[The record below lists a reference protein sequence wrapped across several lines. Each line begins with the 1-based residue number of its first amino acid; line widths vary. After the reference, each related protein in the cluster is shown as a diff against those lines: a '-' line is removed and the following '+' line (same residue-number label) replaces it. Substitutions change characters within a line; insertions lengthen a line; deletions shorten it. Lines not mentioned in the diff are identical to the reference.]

1 MLALAVASASG
12 CGAPGSTS
20 SSGGSGSGPIKIA
33 VIDAQS
39 GQSSS
44 LGHWE
49 YDGVKL
55 AVKQANA
62 AGGIDGRKIVLTLFD
77 DQGDPTV
84 TTDIARKVANG
95 GYTAVFGAAESAD
108 SIAMAPILERAK
120 IPAMTSGQSPALAA
134 LHDPYEFLNTPTSVT
149 YDSTLANYLVKT
161 KGIRS
166 IAMITNNGAYGM
178 GEHDAFKADL
188 ASLGVKPL
196 AEEIVTPDAT
206 NFSADL
212 TTIRQ
217 KHPKVLF
224 LGAEEVESGLIAKQ
238 ARALGIK
245 AIFAGGAPMG
255 TPIFASTAGAANVE
269 GSIVSSPYLSN
280 NLTAQSRAFAAAYQ
294 AAYGQPAELHGAKA
308 YDGAQIVIR
317 ALRNTHAA
325 TGLKLAN
332 AIRAVRYPGLLGNF
346 VYDQTGVGLHVT
358 RIGIITGGQVVPA
371 Q

>member
-1 MLALAVASASG
+1 
-12 CGAPGSTS
+12 
-20 SSGGSGSGPIKIA
+20 
-33 VIDAQS
+33 
-39 GQSSS
+39 
-44 LGHWE
+44 
-49 YDGVKL
+49 
-55 AVKQANA
+55 
-62 AGGIDGRKIVLTLFD
+62 
-77 DQGDPTV
+77 
-84 TTDIARKVANG
+84 
-95 GYTAVFGAAESAD
+95 
-108 SIAMAPILERAK
+108 
-120 IPAMTSGQSPALAA
+120 
-134 LHDPYEFLNTPTSVT
+134 
-149 YDSTLANYLVKT
+149 
-161 KGIRS
+161 
-166 IAMITNNGAYGM
+166 
-178 GEHDAFKADL
+178 
-188 ASLGVKPL
+188 LGVKPL